1 MPTDPKFQPSFS
13 PGRRWKIG
21 FDVVVRTALVLA
33 VVMMVNYLGARF
45 FGRFYLSSQ
54 TRVQLA
60 PQTLDILK
68 SLTNHV
74 NVTLYYDTRDEND
87 FYSDIVALL
96 NEYRSA
102 NPCISVTT
110 VDYVRDAGEAQKI
123 KEQYKLNSPTD
134 KNLIIFEAGDKHV
147 KIVNGDALTQVKLE
161 QVPNPKER
169 EFRRQPVAFMGEQ
182 IFTSML
188 LAVTSA
194 KPFKAY
200 FLQGHGEP
208 SLNDTDETGY
218 WKFGSILAQNYIAVT
233 NLELLGDNPVPM
245 DCNLLIIAGPRTEL
259 SETELQKIDQ
269 YLAQGGRLL
278 ALFNYYS
285 IKRPTGLEPILQR
298 WGVNVGADWVQ
309 DLQNTYS
316 TDGRD
321 IIVSS
326 FSQHPVVN
334 PLIGSRLYLI
344 LPRPISR
351 VNRENQPTGAPQVDE
366 LAFSS
371 PAATLAGEPGDPP
384 RAYPLMVAVEQKP
397 VAGVA
402 NARGTTRIL
411 VVGDSFAFGNRSI
424 QSVDNSDFIGYAANW
439 LLDRTTLLHGIGPR
453 PIIEFRLLMTRTQ
466 QREVRWL
473 LLGAL
478 PGAVLLFGCLVWLP
492 GENNEFKNHWNL
504 VRDCRGAVRVDL
516 LF

>member
-1 MPTDPKFQPSFS
+1 MPTNPKPQPSFS

-21 FDVVVRTALVLA
+21 FDVVVRTALVLT
-33 VVMMVNYLGARF
+33 VVVMVNYLGAHF

-54 TRVQLA
+54 TRVQLSS
-60 PQTLDILK
+60 QTTDLLK

-74 NVTLYYDTRDEND
+74 DVTLYYDKQDD
-87 FYSDIVALL
+87 FYPTIVALL

-102 NPCISVTT
+102 NPRISVKT
-110 VDYVRDAGEAQKI
+110 VDYVRDAGEAQKV

-134 KNLIIFEAGDKHV
+134 KNLIIFDAGDKHI
-147 KIVNGDALTQVKLE
+147 KIANGDSLTQVKLE

-169 EFRRQPVAFMGEQ
+169 EFRRKPIAFNGEQ
-182 IFTSML
+182 AFTSML

-208 SLNDTDETGY
+208 SLSDTDETGY
-218 WKFGSILAQNYIAVT
+218 LKFSSVLAQNYIAVT
-233 NLELLGDNPVPM
+233 NLELLGDNPLPM
-245 DCNLLIIAGPRTEL
+245 DCNLLIIAGPRTEF

-285 IKRPTGLEPILQR
+285 IKRPTGLEPILAR
-298 WGVNVGADWVQ
+298 WGVNVAPDWVH
-309 DLQNTYS
+309 DLQKTVS
-316 TDGRD
+316 DKD
-321 IIVSS
+321 AVVSS

-334 PLIGSRLYLI
+334 PLVGSGLYLI

-351 VNRENQPTGAPQVDE
+351 VNWENQPAGAPQVDE
-366 LAFSS
+366 LAFTS
-371 PAATLAGEPGDPP
+371 PTATLAGAPGDPP
-384 RAYPLMVAVEQKP
+384 HAYPLMVAVEQKP

-411 VVGDSFAFGNRSI
+411 VVGDSFAFGNQSI
-424 QSVDNSDFIGYAANW
+424 KSLDNSDFIGYAANW
-439 LLDRTTLLHGIGPR
+439 LLDRTTLLKGIGPR
-453 PIIEFRLLMTRTQ
+453 PVIEFRLLMTRTQ

-478 PGAVLLFGCLVWLP
+478 PGAVLLFGCLVWLARR
-492 GENNEFKNHWNL
+492 K
-504 VRDCRGAVRVDL
+504 
-516 LF
+516 